1 MATSGG
7 INNIFDWLKEINYKK
22 SPVDSFTDKDWDEF
36 NAYMVHRFLSMNP
49 DFLELVNEV
58 QSLPPTDKQQIYSIY
73 REYIPKNNKWS
84 KYVKSTVKQRNK
96 DLIQHLTDYFKLST
110 REIKEYLQF
119 LGDKEVMKILSQL
132 GIEDKEAK
140 KLCR

>member
-1 MATSGG
+1 M
-7 INNIFDWLKEINYKK
+7 NLFDWLKEINYKK
-22 SPVDSFTDKDWDEF
+22 SPVDSFTNKDWDEF

-84 KYVKSTVKQRNK
+84 KYVKSTVKPRNK
-96 DLIQHLTDYFKLST
+96 DLIQYLTNYFQLST

-119 LGDKEVMKILSQL
+119 LDNKEVTKILSQL
-132 GIEDKEAK
+132 GIEDKEIK
-140 KLCR
+140 KLLK